1 MTQSF
6 VVRSVKGHR
15 KKTYRPSMQSS
26 LSFRYFPKETIRIR
40 FFKDNICFSNNNNT
54 TDRARAKTSTTGF
67 FSMSNEIRTREK
79 LPVLEQIDVTTCT
92 NVFCSSRQD
101 RIDQGILH
109 MAFLLFIKEDFS
121 LSFTDILL
129 FGNWTL
135 SIKQQ
140 ILKKKKM

>member
-1 MTQSF
+1 
-6 VVRSVKGHR
+6 
-15 KKTYRPSMQSS
+15 
-26 LSFRYFPKETIRIR
+26 
-40 FFKDNICFSNNNNT
+40 
-54 TDRARAKTSTTGF
+54 
-67 FSMSNEIRTREK
+67 MSNEIGMREK
-79 LPVLEQIDVTTCT
+79 LAVLEQIDVTTST
-92 NVFCSSRQD
+92 NVFCSKRQD